1 MKNKYI
7 LSFFL
12 LLLIIVA
19 ISLYIVE
26 IPAPTLI
33 INENYTLEIE

>member
-12 LLLIIVA
+12 LVLIIVA
-19 ISLYIVE
+19 ISLYMVK
-26 IPAPTLI
+26 IPAPALVVK
-33 INENYTLEIE
+33 ENYDLEIE